1 MAEEKVT
8 NIALT
13 DVITT
18 AIKLP
23 GVKVDREAFLREQ
36 FKGYDKSELE
46 WIINAGP
53 VEAQCGQEE
62 LMRLAQKLVKQRTLT
77 STGASFMAGLPG
89 GLAMAVTIPADVVQF
104 YGVALRMAQELAYLY
119 GEGDLWQG
127 GELDDER
134 VTNQLMLYCGVML
147 GVTGATQLVRLMSS
161 ALAKQALKKLPQ
173 KALTKGIVYPVVK
186 SVAKFFGVR
195 MTKSIF
201 AKGISKA
208 VPIIG
213 GVVSGGMTLAS
224 MRPMGMR
231 LVNALD
237 EAHFSYTE
245 VEMQADWAAVRE
257 VSEEVGKEETADIP
271 VNIEVE
277 DVGKPVA
284 PAVDAVVKI
293 EQAQKLRDAGVLTD
307 AEFDA
312 IKQRIISEM

>member
-1 MAEEKVT
+1 MSEEKVT
-8 NIALT
+8 SVALN
-13 DVITT
+13 DVIST
-18 AIKLP
+18 ALKLP

-36 FKGYDKSELE
+36 FKGSERETLE
-46 WIINAGP
+46 QIIEVGP
-53 VEAQCGQEE
+53 VVAQCTQEQ
-62 LMRLAQKLVKQRTLT
+62 LMKMAQKLVNQRTLA
-77 STGASFMAGLPG
+77 STGASFAAGLPG

-127 GELDDER
+127 SELDDER

-173 KALTKGIVYPVVK
+173 KALTKGLIYPVVK
-186 SVAKFFGVR
+186 SVAKLFGVR

-237 EAHFSYTE
+237 EAHFSYTQM
-245 VEMQADWAAVRE
+245 EMQEDWAVVRDI
-257 VSEEVGKEETADIP
+257 SEEQAPEEMPEDIAFAQTVEAISEDTTKADIL
-271 VNIEVE
+271 
-277 DVGKPVA
+277 A
-284 PAVDAVVKI
+284 KI
-293 EQAQKLRDAGVLTD
+293 EQAQKMREAGILTEEEL
-307 AEFDA
+307 AA
-312 IKQRIISEM
+312 IKTRLISEM

>member
-1 MAEEKVT
+1 MANEKVT
-8 NIALT
+8 NVALS
-13 DVITT
+13 DVITS
-18 AIKLP
+18 ALKLP
-23 GVKVDREAFLREQ
+23 GVKVNRALFLREQ
-36 FKGYDKSELE
+36 FKDADAELIE
-46 WIINAGP
+46 SIIQHGSVQAGCDQSTLRKM
-53 VEAQCGQEE
+53 AQH
-62 LMRLAQKLVKQRTLT
+62 LVNQRTLA
-77 STGASFMAGLPG
+77 STGASFAAGLPG
-89 GLAMAVTIPADVVQF
+89 GLAMAVTIPADVAQF

-119 GEGDLWQG
+119 GEGDLWQD
-127 GELDDER
+127 GELNNER

-173 KALTKGIVYPVVK
+173 KALTKGLVYPVVK

-231 LVNALD
+231 LVTALD

-245 VEMQADWAAVRE
+245 LEMKEDWAVVRE
-257 VSEEVGKEETADIP
+257 ISEEDSGEAVPDT
-271 VNIEVE
+271 IEIASTE
-277 DVGKPVA
+277 PTHPDSDPLA
-284 PAVDAVVKI
+284 KI
-293 EQAQKLRDAGVLTD
+293 AQAQKMLDAGILNEE
-307 AEFDA
+307 EFAA
-312 IKQRIISEM
+312 IKARLISEI

>member
-1 MAEEKVT
+1 MAEEKVI
-8 NIALT
+8 NVALS
-13 DVITT
+13 DVIST
-18 AIKLP
+18 ALKLP

-36 FKGYDKSELE
+36 FKGCEKEVMEY
-46 WIINAGP
+46 IIEAGP
-53 VEAQCGQEE
+53 VAAQCTQEQ
-62 LMRLAQKLVKQRTLT
+62 LMKMAQKLVNQRTLA
-77 STGASFMAGLPG
+77 STGASFAAGLPG
-89 GLAMAVTIPADVVQF
+89 GLAMAVTIPADVAQF

-173 KALTKGIVYPVVK
+173 KALTKGLIYPVVK

-231 LVNALD
+231 LVTALD
-237 EAHFSYTE
+237 EAHFSYTTL
-245 VEMQADWAAVRE
+245 EMQEDWAVVRDI
-257 VSEEVGKEETADIP
+257 SAEEAGETVPDAIEIEDNAPSASADILS
-271 VNIEVE
+271 
-277 DVGKPVA
+277 
-284 PAVDAVVKI
+284 KI
-293 EQAQKLRDAGVLTD
+293 EQAQKMRDAGVLTEE
-307 AEFDA
+307 EFAA
-312 IKQRIISEM
+312 IKARLISEM